1 MRRTEIEFLYDYDRW
16 ATGQV
21 LDASLGLSAASW
33 QADSVIGERGIGG
46 ILVHALG
53 AHERWRIGFE
63 GGRRPAVMREDAP
76 LPAPDELREAWET
89 EWALVWEFI
98 TGLDEARLDQLH
110 GEAPLWQ
117 GLLQLVNHGTQH
129 RSEAAVILTAAG
141 ASPGDL
147 DIVRYNFERLHE
159 VLD

>member
-16 ATGQV
+16 ATGQI
-21 LDASLGLSAASW
+21 LDASLGLSADEWA
-33 QADSVIGERGIGG
+33 AESVIGDRGIGG

-63 GGRRPAVMREDAP
+63 GGRRPATMREEEP
-76 LPAPDELREAWET
+76 LPAPDELREAWQA
-89 EWALVWEFI
+89 EWALLREFVA
-98 TGLDEARLDQLH
+98 GLDEARLDVLH

-117 GLLQLVNHGTQH
+117 GLVQLINHGTQH

-141 ASPGDL
+141 CSPGDL
-147 DIVRYNFERLHE
+147 DIVRFNFERLHG